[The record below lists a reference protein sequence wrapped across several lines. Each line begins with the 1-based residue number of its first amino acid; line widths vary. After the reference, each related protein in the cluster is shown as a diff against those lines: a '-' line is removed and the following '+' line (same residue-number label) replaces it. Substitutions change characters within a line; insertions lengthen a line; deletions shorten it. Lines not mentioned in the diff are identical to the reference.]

1 MAMTIPVVAAKI
13 DIARVTVS
21 DAEEL
26 LEIYAPYVRNTAI
39 SFEYEVPS
47 VEEFRDRIGRIS
59 GRYPYIKAVE
69 DGQAI
74 GYAYADCFK
83 GRKAYDWSVETT
95 IYVRKDSCRSGIGRL
110 LYDRLEQSLADMGVL
125 NMNACIA
132 SPVGKSPY
140 LTDDSLRFHHAMGF
154 TEVGC
159 FHNSGYKFDQWFD
172 MVWMEKMIG
181 EHNQTVREVR
191 FGDWKIE

>member
-1 MAMTIPVVAAKI
+1 MAMMMPTVTTKI
-13 DIARVTVS
+13 EVARVEPA

-26 LEIYAPYVRNTAI
+26 LEIYAPYVRDTAI

-47 VEEFRDRIGRIS
+47 VEEFRERIEHIS

-69 DGQAI
+69 DGQVI

-95 IYVRKDSCRSGIGRL
+95 IYVRKDSRRGGIGKL
-110 LYDRLEQSLADMGVL
+110 LYGRLEQSLADMGIL

-132 SPVGKSPY
+132 SPVAEGPY
-140 LTDDSLRFHHAMGF
+140 LNDDSLRFHHALGF
-154 TEVGC
+154 TDVGC

-181 EHNQTVREVR
+181 DHDAPVRAVR
-191 FGDWKIE
+191 FGDWKI